1 MGIPLCCSSKSC
13 ISPFCTDY
21 KLMADNT
28 LFWPIPY
35 RPYSDDVTNI
45 IIGASAILSCKEF
58 HCEHSTMVKSC
69 CAPGCENRWFKGT
82 ALSFYRF
89 PSDQKKRAMWVAAV
103 KRERWE
109 PTEHSWLCSA
119 HFVSGSKSKDPLSP
133 DYVPSIF
140 SHVRSP
146 GKRKAEQDIHSYTRR
161 KEVRSCK

>member
-1 MGIPLCCSSKSC
+1 
-13 ISPFCTDY
+13 
-21 KLMADNT
+21 
-28 LFWPIPY
+28 
-35 RPYSDDVTNI
+35 
-45 IIGASAILSCKEF
+45 
-58 HCEHSTMVKSC
+58 MVKSC

-119 HFVSGSKSKDPLSP
+119 HFVSGSKSKDPLCP

-146 GKRKAEQDIHSYTRR
+146 RKRKAEQDLHSYTRR
-161 KEVRSCK
+161 KEVRRKRSEAVAK